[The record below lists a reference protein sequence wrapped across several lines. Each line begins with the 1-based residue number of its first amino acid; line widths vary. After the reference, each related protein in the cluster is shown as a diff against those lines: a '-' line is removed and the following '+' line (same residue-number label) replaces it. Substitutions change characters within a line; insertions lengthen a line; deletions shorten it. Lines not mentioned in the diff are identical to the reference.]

1 MEIGLGVVCTDHIE
15 DRVKLRF
22 KTIITV
28 SKWEQKI
35 IRRKINLQTKFDQIV
50 NKVDLSY
57 YITLTLPQFRQW

>member
-1 MEIGLGVVCTDHIE
+1 MEAGLGVVCTDHIE

-28 SKWEQKI
+28 SRWEQKI

-50 NKVDLSY
+50 DLSY